1 MISLALAVPAAL
13 MFVAGG
19 VVKGTLGVGLPL
31 LVVPLLTLIL
41 PASQAMG
48 LLVMPVL
55 VSSNVYQALQGGL
68 WRISVRRFGAWMAAL
83 AAITLLAIYWSIRWS
98 VPWRACLHWQG
109 PCSSPT

>member
-1 MISLALAVPAAL
+1 VIFFALAVLAGL
-13 MFVAGG
+13 LFVAGG
-19 VVKGTLGVGLPL
+19 A
-31 LVVPLLTLIL
+31 LIL
-41 PASQAMG
+41 FASQAMG

>member
-1 MISLALAVPAAL
+1 MIFFALAVPAGL
-13 MFVAGG
+13 LFVAGG
-19 VVKGTLGVGLPL
+19 A
-31 LVVPLLTLIL
+31 LIL
-41 PASQAMG
+41 FASQAMG